1 MKVAKDVMAHPASDR
16 GISRALMMRE
26 YLRVPELTTPATNW
40 KTNGRKCET
49 ILDPHRLS
57 HTCVKLVREDRR
69 RLGWILTNFD
79 PCEEPDDWHAANLC
93 VRSSGGSDDDGNGN
107 AEGQRR
113 DVDKVA
119 GDDAEVEDFVV
130 DPTHAIESILFAI
143 VADLC
148 IVYVPPGSSSGDVAW
163 RLARSGLCE
172 AEAV

>member
-1 MKVAKDVMAHPASDR
+1 MAKDVMAHPASDK

-40 KTNGRKCET
+40 KTKGRKCET
-49 ILDPHRLS
+49 ILDPHRLN
-57 HTCVKLVREDRR
+57 HTGPMLARAKTEAERV
-69 RLGWILTNFD
+69 LTDLD

-93 VRSSGGSDDDGNGN
+93 VGSRGGSDDDGNGN

-119 GDDAEVEDFVV
+119 GDDAEVKDLVV
-130 DPTHAIESILFAI
+130 DSAHAIESVFFAI

-148 IVYVPPGSSSGDVAW
+148 VIYVPPSSSSSDIAW
-163 RLARSGLCE
+163 GLA
-172 AEAV
+172 